1 MCARYVPH
9 WSRIRRDLVSQ
20 RTCLHVRTHAGQTLD
35 EVDGAAEIA
44 WVQPRILDRS
54 QIGSLAT
61 RLHSWSDS
69 VSNLVTSMRAEAP
82 ELFAA

>member
-1 MCARYVPH
+1 M
-9 WSRIRRDLVSQ
+9 
-20 RTCLHVRTHAGQTLD
+20 
-35 EVDGAAEIA
+35 DGAAEIA